1 MEPNIRI
8 IAALAAAALG
18 LAAAVHAQTPSEPA
32 ATNPR
37 TPPELVK
44 PAPEAGDTRD
54 AARARGMDADFVDK
68 AELAGKSEVDASRLA
83 LDKSTSRDV
92 RAFAQRMIDDHGK
105 ANERLQKLA
114 VREGASEPSARPV
127 DPDVEALRNKSGH
140 DFDVAY
146 VAAAGPD
153 AHQKAVRLFEDEAR
167 GGHDAGLRAF
177 ATATLPT
184 LRHHLTMAQAL
195 ARKVGAQ

>member
-1 MEPNIRI
+1 
-8 IAALAAAALG
+8 
-18 LAAAVHAQTPSEPA
+18 
-32 ATNPR
+32 
-37 TPPELVK
+37 
-44 PAPEAGDTRD
+44 
-54 AARARGMDADFVDK
+54 
-68 AELAGKSEVDASRLA
+68 
-83 LDKSTSRDV
+83 
-92 RAFAQRMIDDHGK
+92 MIDDHGK

-114 VREGASEPSARPV
+114 TREGASEPMAPRA
-127 DPDVEALRNKSGH
+127 DPDVEALRDKRGH

-177 ATATLPT
+177 AQATLPT